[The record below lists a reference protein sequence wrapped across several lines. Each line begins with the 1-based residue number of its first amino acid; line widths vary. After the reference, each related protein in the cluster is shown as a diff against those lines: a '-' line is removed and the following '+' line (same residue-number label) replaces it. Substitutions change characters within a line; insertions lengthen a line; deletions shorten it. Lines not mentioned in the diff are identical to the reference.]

1 MLKEYTTIKVWFT
14 LTGVALFAL
23 LPILFASTQPV
34 AEAAKVKEKTATTS
48 WTKCT
53 GTTCID
59 TVIIGTHRGRTKTLS
74 FEETT
79 YHKNTGKVMNRRGG
93 FAKNVNCRQDGL
105 KSASVDARVPV
116 ERCNAQ
122 DVCKKAGSV
131 HVKASWTG
139 TGKTW
144 VDRELGKRL
153 RDAKVTGSVDGKK
166 FGNVNFATLTEDIK

>member
-122 DVCKKAGSV
+122 DVCKKAGGV

-153 RDAKVTGSVDGKK
+153 RDAKVTGFVDGKK
-166 FGNVNFATLTEDIK
+166 LGNVNFATLTEDIK